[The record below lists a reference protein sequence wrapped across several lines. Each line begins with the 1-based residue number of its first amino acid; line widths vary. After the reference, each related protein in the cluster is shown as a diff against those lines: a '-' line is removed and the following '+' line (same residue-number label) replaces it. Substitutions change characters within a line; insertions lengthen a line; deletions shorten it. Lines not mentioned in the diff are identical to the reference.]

1 VTSTSGTL
9 PLALDPYVT
18 EWLDLLLRW
27 LHVIAAIAWVGTSF
41 YFVLLD
47 QSLRFPK
54 DVADREA
61 GVGGELWEVHG
72 GGFYHVQKY
81 RMAPEE
87 LPDHLA
93 WFKWEAYTTWLS
105 GFGLMVVLYYASAH
119 TYLIDP
125 TVADL
130 ATWQAVAISIGLLG
144 AAWVVYDVL
153 CRVLGGREL
162 VLGGCIVV
170 LTALAAWG
178 TEKLF
183 APRAAVLQ
191 VGAMLGTIMAA
202 NVLFNIIPAHWELI
216 RAKQAGR
223 EPDPALGIDAKRR
236 SVHNNYLT
244 LPVLFMML
252 AGHFA
257 FVYGATHAWLVLV
270 AIMLLGAWSRLFFN
284 LRHQGRTLWS
294 IPLVGVA
301 AVVGLAF
308 WLQPDTSA
316 PRGEAPVS
324 FARVQSIVAARCAP
338 CHSLSP
344 TQPGFSAPPAGLA
357 LETPQQIKAQ
367 AARIRSVVQ
376 TKVMPLGNLTH
387 MTQDERDAVVA
398 WVDQGA
404 PSS

>member
-1 VTSTSGTL
+1 MTAFVGSV
-9 PLALDPYVT
+9 PLALDPYAT

-54 DVADREA
+54 DVTDREA

-81 RMAPEE
+81 RVAPHE

-119 TYLIDP
+119 TYLIDA

-130 ATWQAVAISIGLLG
+130 TSWQAIAISAALLV
-144 AAWVVYDVL
+144 AAWVLYDLL
-153 CRVLGGREL
+153 CRLLGGREL
-162 VLGGCIVV
+162 VLGVCILG
-170 LTALAAWG
+170 LTVLAAWG
-178 TEKLF
+178 TEQLF

-223 EPDPALGIDAKRR
+223 EPDPAPGLDAKRR

-244 LPVLFMML
+244 LPVLFTML
-252 AGHFA
+252 AGHAA
-257 FVYGATHAWLVLV
+257 FVYGADEAWLVLV
-270 AIMLLGAWSRLFFN
+270 AIMLLGVWARLFFN
-284 LRHQGRTLWS
+284 LRHQGRTLWI
-294 IPLVGVA
+294 IPVVGVG

-308 WLQPDTSA
+308 WLQPDTGQTS
-316 PRGEAPVS
+316 GTAPVS

-338 CHSLSP
+338 CHALEP
-344 TQPGFSAPPAGLA
+344 TQPGFSSPPAGLV
-357 LETPQQIKAQ
+357 LETPEQIEAQ

-376 TKVMPLGNLTH
+376 TKTMPLGNLTG
-387 MTQDERDAVVA
+387 MPQAERDAVVA
-398 WVDQGA
+398 WVAHGA
-404 PSS
+404 PSP